1 MAPLARSPY
10 PNPNPYPNPD
20 PDPDRDPNPTPN
32 PNPNP
37 NLNPN
42 PNPNPNLTLTLTLT
56 LTLLRRAVRTEEAS
70 RPGRQPGAADRLAE
84 QRGGDEAD
92 DHQVGD
98 ALGSTEQA
106 ERARWQPTPASEGGP
121 HAWVCSLSVG
131 L

>member
-1 MAPLARSPY
+1 MARTGGTAAQRRLTLTLTLTLS
-10 PNPNPYPNPD
+10 
-20 PDPDRDPNPTPN
+20 
-32 PNPNP
+32 
-37 NLNPN
+37 
-42 PNPNPNLTLTLTLT
+42 LTLTLTLT
-56 LTLLRRAVRTEEAS
+56 LTLLRRAVRTEEAA

-98 ALGSTEQA
+98 ALGSTDQA
-106 ERARWQPTPASEGGP
+106 ERARWQPTPASVGGP